1 METVSEPTSPASAG
15 TPAAGAAAPE
25 VDVRSERPEALSD
38 YLIEV
43 ARLLPAGSVTVRALF
58 ERIGSQGMLMVCM
71 FLNLPFLVPV
81 SIPGVSTVFGLLVIL
96 IGLGLAGNRL
106 PWLPERLMSR
116 NVPSEKLAS
125 AFEQGA
131 RLVARIERW
140 LHPRLGRL
148 TRGRTMTRVNGLTIV
163 AGGVLLMFPFG
174 FVPFSNTLP
183 AAACL
188 AVALGMLEEDGACVL
203 AGYLLVLAT
212 VVYFGVLLYGAW
224 AAGSGL
230 GHLIG

>member
-1 METVSEPTSPASAG
+1 METVTEPSSPA
-15 TPAAGAAAPE
+15 PAEAAAPAGGAE
-25 VDVRSERPEALSD
+25 APPARPEALSE
-38 YLIEV
+38 YLIQV
-43 ARLLPAGSVTVRALF
+43 ARSLPAGTVAVRELF

-96 IGLGLAGNRL
+96 IGLGLASNRL
-106 PWLPERLMSR
+106 PWLPERLMKR
-116 NVPSEKLAS
+116 PVPSEKLAS
-125 AFEQGA
+125 AFEHGA

-140 LHPRLGRL
+140 LHPRLQRL
-148 TRGRTMTRVNGLTIV
+148 TRGRTMTRANGLTIV

-203 AGYLLVLAT
+203 AGYGLVLAT
-212 VVYFGVLLYGAW
+212 CVYFGVLLYGAW
-224 AAGSGL
+224 AAGTGL

>member
-1 METVSEPTSPASAG
+1 METVSEPSSPASVG
-15 TPAAGAAAPE
+15 TPGVAAPE
-25 VDVRSERPEALSD
+25 AEARSERPEALSG
-38 YLIEV
+38 YLIQV
-43 ARLLPAGSVTVRALF
+43 AQSLPAGAVTVRELF
-58 ERIGSQGMLMVCM
+58 ER
-71 FLNLPFLVPV
+71 PFLVPV

-96 IGLGLAGNRL
+96 IGVGLAGNRL
-106 PWLPERLMSR
+106 PWLPDRLMKR
-116 NVPSEKLAS
+116 PVPSDKLSS

-140 LHPRLGRL
+140 LHPRLAPL

-203 AGYLLVLAT
+203 AGYALVLAT